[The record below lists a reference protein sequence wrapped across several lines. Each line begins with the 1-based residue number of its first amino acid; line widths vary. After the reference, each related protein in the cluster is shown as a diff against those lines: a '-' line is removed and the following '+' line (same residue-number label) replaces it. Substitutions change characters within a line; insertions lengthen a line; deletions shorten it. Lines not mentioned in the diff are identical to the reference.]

1 MKLYVIS
8 CKKLNKR
15 QRFVQ
20 GTHAAIEWAR
30 VNNHHPALVMLEC
43 ADIEKLHQ
51 ELLDKGFDLFT
62 FNDSYYNYRL
72 TAIASTEIGEA
83 VKDLKLI

>member
-1 MKLYVIS
+1 MRHDK
-8 CKKLNKR
+8 
-15 QRFVQ
+15 
-20 GTHAAIEWAR
+20 
-30 VNNHHPALVMLEC
+30 HPALVMLEC

-51 ELLDKGFDLFT
+51 ELLEKGYDLFT
-62 FNDSYYNYRL
+62 FSDSYYNYRL